1 VPATQKEW
9 IKRLEREG
17 WTLSAIKE
25 LHVNVRHEDDSLW
38 ATVDEFPGVFATGDN
53 LDELRE
59 SLEEGISLVLELP
72 NGEVPTVTLQPLRL
86 PPAETTASAEMV
98 YA

>member
-1 VPATQKEW
+1 MESMST
-9 IKRLEREG
+9 
-17 WTLSAIKE
+17 IKE

-53 LDELRE
+53 LEELRE
-59 SLEEGISLVLELP
+59 SLEEGISLVLERP

-86 PPAETTASAEMV
+86 EPVATTASAELV
-98 YA
+98 YV

>member
-1 VPATQKEW
+1 MPEPQQLHVSV
-9 IKRLEREG
+9 RLEGE
-17 WTLSAIKE
+17 S
-25 LHVNVRHEDDSLW
+25 VW

-59 SLEEGISLVLELP
+59 SLQEGIALVLAKP
-72 NGEVPTVTLQPLRL
+72 GEEPPTVTLAPLKTEPVL
-86 PPAETTASAEMV
+86 TMASAELV

>member
-1 VPATQKEW
+1 MPEPQQ
-9 IKRLEREG
+9 
-17 WTLSAIKE
+17 
-25 LHVNVRHEDDSLW
+25 LHVNVRLEDDALW

-59 SLEEGISLVLELP
+59 SLQEGIALVLASP
-72 NGEVPTVTLQPLRL
+72 GEEPRTVSLGALHPE
-86 PPAETTASAEMV
+86 PVATTAGAELV

>member
-1 VPATQKEW
+1 MSEIT
-9 IKRLEREG
+9 
-17 WTLSAIKE
+17 E

-38 ATVDEFPGVFATGDN
+38 ATVEELPGVFATGDN
-53 LDELRE
+53 LDELRQ
-59 SLEEGISLVLELP
+59 SLEEGISLVLERP

-86 PPAETTASAEMV
+86 EPAQTTASAELV

>member
-1 VPATQKEW
+1 ME
-9 IKRLEREG
+9 LM
-17 WTLSAIKE
+17 SAIKD
-25 LHVNVRHEDDSLW
+25 LHVKVRHEGDSLW
-38 ATVDEFPGVFATGDN
+38 ASVDEFPGVFATGDN

-72 NGEVPTVTLQPLRL
+72 DGAVPTVTLQHLRL
-86 PPAETTASAEMV
+86 PPAETTASAELV